1 MHPLQTHALP
11 AALRKGVDGGRV
23 MRWLDVPSVQR
34 ITPSM
39 ANMKTTQQHNKK
51 LLLHASIV
59 GHSGYEPDTLDQA
72 ELRSTFL
79 PFGKDGIR
87 DDW

>member
-1 MHPLQTHALP
+1 MYPSPRSSLT
-11 AALRKGVDGGRV
+11 LRKRKPY
-23 MRWLDVPSVQR
+23 R
-34 ITPSM
+34 
-39 ANMKTTQQHNKK
+39 NMLECNHNKK

-79 PFGKDGIR
+79 PFGKDGVG
-87 DDW
+87 DANEKQKS

>member
-1 MHPLQTHALP
+1 MYPLPRA
-11 AALRKGVDGGRV
+11 
-23 MRWLDVPSVQR
+23 S

-39 ANMKTTQQHNKK
+39 PNIKTTQQHNKK

-72 ELRSTFL
+72 ELRSTCL
-79 PFGKDGIR
+79 PFGKDGVG
-87 DDW
+87 DAKEKQKS

>member
-1 MHPLQTHALP
+1 MYPSARSSLT
-11 AALRKGVDGGRV
+11 LRKRKPH
-23 MRWLDVPSVQR
+23 R
-34 ITPSM
+34 
-39 ANMKTTQQHNKK
+39 NMLERDHNKK

-79 PFGKDGIR
+79 PFGQDGVG
-87 DDW
+87 DAKEKQKS

>member
-1 MHPLQTHALP
+1 MYPSARSSR
-11 AALRKGVDGGRV
+11 ALRKRKPHRH
-23 MRWLDVPSVQR
+23 MLES
-34 ITPSM
+34 
-39 ANMKTTQQHNKK
+39 NHNKK

-79 PFGKDGIR
+79 PFGKDGVG
-87 DDW
+87 DAKEKQKS

>member
-1 MHPLQTHALP
+1 MYPSARPSRT
-11 AALRKGVDGGRV
+11 LRKRKPY
-23 MRWLDVPSVQR
+23 R
-34 ITPSM
+34 
-39 ANMKTTQQHNKK
+39 NMLESNHNKK

-79 PFGKDGIR
+79 PFGKDGVG
-87 DDW
+87 DAKEKAKS